1 MGTIIIKN
9 MTTLTDFAAA
19 MRVGLYMAD
28 AIELAEEGGFQ
39 FEKDKADAGKCV
51 IAIIEKEE

>member
-1 MGTIIIKN
+1 

>member
-39 FEKDKADAGKCV
+39 FEKDKAVEGKCV